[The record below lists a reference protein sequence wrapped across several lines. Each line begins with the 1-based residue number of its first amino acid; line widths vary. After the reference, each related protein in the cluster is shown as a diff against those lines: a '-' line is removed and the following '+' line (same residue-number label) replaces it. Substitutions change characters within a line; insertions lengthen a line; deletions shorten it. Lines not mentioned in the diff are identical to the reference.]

1 MYLRT
6 TQRRNQ
12 DGSVV
17 RYVSLAHNRR
27 TGASTQAEVL
37 VNLGREDRLDLDGL
51 RRLARSINRYLG
63 EGGGDGETLEVL
75 SSRPLGAAFAL
86 DDLWQKLGVGEA
98 LRRAIDQRRFPTD
111 IERVVFALVANR
123 AIDPAS
129 KLAAAEW
136 ASRDV
141 VIPGL
146 AEMDDDQ
153 ATGPWTCWWRET
165 PRDRCKR
172 RCSSPPPTC

>member
-6 TQRRNQ
+6 TQRRNK

-17 RYVSLAHNRR
+17 RYVQLAHNRR

-63 EGGGDGETLEVL
+63 EERGADGPAGEVDGL
-75 SSRPLGAAFAL
+75 RVVSSRSLGAAWAL
-86 DDLWQKLGVGEA
+86 DGLWRRLGVDRA
-98 LRRAIDQRRFPTD
+98 LGQAVGGRRFTTD
-111 IERVVFALVANR
+111 VERVVFALVANR
-123 AIDPAS
+123 AIAPAS

-136 ASRDV
+136 AGADV
-141 VIPGL
+141 AIPGL
-146 AEMDDDQ
+146 AAMDEDQ
-153 ATGPWTCWWRET
+153 AYRA
-165 PRDRCKR
+165 
-172 RCSSPPPTC
+172 